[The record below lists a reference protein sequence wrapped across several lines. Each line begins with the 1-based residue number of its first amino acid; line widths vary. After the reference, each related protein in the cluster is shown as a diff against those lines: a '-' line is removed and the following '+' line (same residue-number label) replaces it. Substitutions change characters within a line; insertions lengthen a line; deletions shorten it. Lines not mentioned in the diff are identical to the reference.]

1 MNKKKIMIV
10 DRKIRLNME
19 NLQFQ
24 NILNKLGKKIDI
36 EELWILIEPSLENF
50 EKLEKLKFNYKEIEE
65 YETNDLVSILDNE
78 KPDLILI
85 GNDYDFFIRSFII
98 AAKYRKIPIVL
109 LLSVPTSRDYLDKMD
124 FSMIKG
130 KMDTNKNRIGDIA
143 NKIMLMLSTYR
154 KTGKNIFS
162 LIKILLNEIN
172 TIFSHYQPWGE
183 YGCDLVL
190 VTSME
195 WKKHLENKKIS
206 SKIEVIGYPTM
217 DDVYLKIS
225 EIQKNDNLG
234 KTNMEFLL
242 LTTPMVEHG
251 LWTEKEWIET
261 IEKTITEIQ
270 NKFPSSKIK
279 LKIHPISESLEKYT
293 KLIKKF
299 GKNIE
304 IFQREDLIKI
314 INKSDVVITYGQSSS
329 ILQAA
334 LLEKPIIFVNLFDYP
349 LEKMPFL
356 KEGIGIELNDISKL
370 QDTVSNISQKDIENN
385 IRNYINKHLYK
396 FDGNVSERA
405 ADAIMKIMK

>member
-1 MNKKKIMIV
+1 MIV
-10 DRKIRLNME
+10 DRKIRLNIE

-130 KMDTNKNRIGDIA
+130 KIDTNKNRIGDIA

-190 VTSME
+190 VTSMG

-225 EIQKNDNLG
+225 EIQKNNNLG

-261 IEKTITEIQ
+261 IEKIITEIQ

-314 INKSDVVITYGQSSS
+314 INKSDFVITYGQSSS

-334 LLEKPIIFVNLFDYP
+334 LLEKPIIFVNLFNYP

-356 KEGIGIELNDISKL
+356 KEGIGIEVNDISKL
-370 QDTVSNISQKDIENN
+370 EDTVSNISQKDIENN

-405 ADAIMKIMK
+405 ANAIIKIIK

>member
-1 MNKKKIMIV
+1 MIV
-10 DRKIRLNME
+10 DRKIRLNIE

-130 KMDTNKNRIGDIA
+130 KIDTNKNRIGHIA

-172 TIFSHYQPWGE
+172 IIFSHYQPWGE

-314 INKSDVVITYGQSSS
+314 INESDFVITYGQSSS

-356 KEGIGIELNDISKL
+356 KEGIGIEVNDISEL
-370 QDTVSNISQKDIENN
+370 QDTVSNINQKDIENN

-405 ADAIMKIMK
+405 ADAIIKIMK

>member
-1 MNKKKIMIV
+1 MIV
-10 DRKIRLNME
+10 DRKIRLNIE

-50 EKLEKLKFNYKEIEE
+50 EKFEKLKFNYKEIEE

-78 KPDLILI
+78 KPDVILI

-109 LLSVPTSRDYLDKMD
+109 LLSVPTSRNYLDKMD

-130 KMDTNKNRIGDIA
+130 KIDTNKNRIGHIA

-172 TIFSHYQPWGE
+172 IIFSHYQPWGE

-225 EIQKNDNLG
+225 EIQKNDNLR

-261 IEKTITEIQ
+261 IEKIITEIQ

-314 INKSDVVITYGQSSS
+314 INKSDFVITYGQSSS

-356 KEGIGIELNDISKL
+356 KEGIGIEVNDISKL
-370 QDTVSNISQKDIENN
+370 QDIVSNISQKDIENN

>member
-1 MNKKKIMIV
+1 MIV